1 MQYYMHAY
9 SIIYVFA
16 ASPVAFV
23 TLINHFLTL
32 SSVQPLAPKA
42 LLSCYHDEGEKS
54 YDREDSFAASK
65 DF

>member
-1 MQYYMHAY
+1 MHAY

-16 ASPVAFV
+16 ASPVAYA

-32 SSVQPLAPKA
+32 SNVQPQAPKA
-42 LLSCYHDEGEKS
+42 LLSYYHDEGEKS
-54 YDREDSFAASK
+54 YDREDSFVVSK